1 MYMCHERKD
10 CSCTTTISSGV
21 SDIWLLSQSPEMLVF
36 PPWIAILVN
45 LGGAPANTALQSG
58 LLSYNAP
65 TPLIPP
71 LHKQFYVVWPMWV

>member
-1 MYMCHERKD
+1 
-10 CSCTTTISSGV
+10 
-21 SDIWLLSQSPEMLVF
+21 MLVF